1 MGPSR
6 WSGQPLR
13 SRVLR
18 LIIDIAASPV
28 AHYGPVE
35 VLRPPVGRPPEDE
48 TARPPAALDTL
59 CLGGGIIR
67 SFLTGHHPPHGPM
80 RLMECAECGQK
91 VASVASVCPRCSCF
105 FGHRAAPR
113 RSNITLPVPVLVMVP
128 LLLVA
133 ILGIA
138 KRIDTESQPPTSNT
152 PAQLTPATITSP
164 PAATPRTAGPSTQ
177 TKWTSTWVNVR
188 EGRGSDTRIVQILD
202 PRQPVEVASLQGR
215 WWDLYIDGKPIGYVA
230 NSVLRDESPDW

>member
-1 MGPSR
+1 MFLGPVGPSR

-35 VLRPPVGRPPEDE
+35 ELRPPEDE
-48 TARPPAALDTL
+48 TARSPAALDAL

-113 RSNITLPVPVLVMVP
+113 RSSITLPFPVLVTVP

-133 ILGIA
+133 ILGIS
-138 KRIDTESQPPTSNT
+138 KRIKPESQAPTSST
-152 PAQLTPATITSP
+152 PAQLTPAAIISP
-164 PAATPRTAGPSTQ
+164 PTATPRTTGPSTQ

-215 WWDLYIDGKPIGYVA
+215 WWGLYIDGKPIGYVA

>member
-1 MGPSR
+1 M
-6 WSGQPLR
+6 
-13 SRVLR
+13 
-18 LIIDIAASPV
+18 DIAASSV

-48 TARPPAALDTL
+48 TARPPAALDAL

-67 SFLTGHHPPHGPM
+67 SYLTGHHPPHGPM

-105 FGHRAAPR
+105 FGRRAAPR
-113 RSNITLPVPVLVMVP
+113 RGTITLPAPVLVTV
-128 LLLVA
+128 LLLLIA
-133 ILGIA
+133 ILGIL
-138 KRIDTESQPPTSNT
+138 KRINTEPQPPMTST
-152 PAQLTPATITSP
+152 PAQSTPATITSP
-164 PAATPRTAGPSTQ
+164 PTATLRTTGPSTQ

-188 EGRGSDTRIVQILD
+188 EGRGTDTRIVQILD
-202 PRQPVEVASLQGR
+202 PRQPVEVVSLRGR

-230 NSVLRDESPDW
+230 NSVLRNESSSR